1 MSERRN
7 VRDNNIF
14 EPLGEGDGEVGNR
27 SIASRV
33 DHNYIL
39 VSINGTNSPFPTTLQ
54 IFRSKAMIRPSFVFT
69 EGRLKCERTVASD
82 GQIGKCL
89 NILYRQSHV
98 AASFVSVE

>member
-14 EPLGEGDGEVGNR
+14 EPLGGKGDGEVGNR

-54 IFRSKAMIRPSFVFT
+54 IFRSKAMIRPSFVSQK
-69 EGRLKCERTVASD
+69 G
-82 GQIGKCL
+82 G
-89 NILYRQSHV
+89 
-98 AASFVSVE
+98 